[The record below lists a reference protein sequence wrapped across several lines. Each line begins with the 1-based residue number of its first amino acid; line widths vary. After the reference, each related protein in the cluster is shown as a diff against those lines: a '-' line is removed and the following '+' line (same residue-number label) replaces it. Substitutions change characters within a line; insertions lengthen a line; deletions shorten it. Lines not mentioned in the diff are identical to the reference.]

1 MDTLLSYY
9 FEIFDTEIEKSEGK
23 LTPKME
29 ININEIKEKLKDT
42 FILLF
47 DQTYTEKCHEID
59 KKFDEYILGKQN

>member
-1 MDTLLSYY
+1 MTLLQAKAGDK
-9 FEIFDTEIEKSEGK
+9 FRIK
-23 LTPKME
+23 
-29 ININEIKEKLKDT
+29 EIKEKLKDT